1 LTFIPLE
8 RILARMSIKSQRL
21 AVLALALAVA
31 GVILI
36 GFGGLFVVALPFDW
50 SEIS

>member
-1 LTFIPLE
+1 
-8 RILARMSIKSQRL
+8 MSIKSQRL
-21 AVLALALAVA
+21 AVLALALAVV
-31 GVILI
+31 GVIII